1 MIFCLIYKY
10 IIIYSWEYLLIEK
23 GVTNMNLKQIDNDA
37 ELLKMLGD
45 KTRLTIYALLNS
57 KELCVC
63 AMTSLLNISQPAIS
77 QHLKKMKLFNI
88 INERKEGQW
97 VFYSIR
103 KPNEDEYM
111 LKAIIENL
119 PDLTDLI
126 KTVDIEKKKCIV
138 KQMHF

>member
-1 MIFCLIYKY
+1 
-10 IIIYSWEYLLIEK
+10 
-23 GVTNMNLKQIDNDA
+23 MNTEFSKINKDA

-45 KTRLTIYALLNS
+45 KTRLTIFALLNT

-63 AMTSLLNISQPAIS
+63 ALTSLLNISQPAIS

-103 KPNEDEYM
+103 EPIEDEYM

-119 PDLTDLI
+119 PDLSEDI
-126 KTVDIEKKKCIV
+126 KYVNVEEKKCINT
-138 KQMHF
+138 QTL